1 MDAHTLIP
9 DAFLLTA
16 KRLPSGTVVLVQDA
30 DNGQQTII
38 IPPQFVAAVCQ
49 GIYDVSI
56 ERVGP

>member
-1 MDAHTLIP
+1 MRMQTLIP

-30 DNGQQTII
+30 DKGQQTII

-56 ERVGP
+56 ERISN